1 MWAKALPLMLSS
13 EARRCQCLPLQD
25 ELNTSRLVLGMSGG
39 GGGMVI
45 CEGIILRIYHIA
57 GIFRRGVKFFVVK

>member
-1 MWAKALPLMLSS
+1 MWARALPLMLSS

-39 GGGMVI
+39 EGMVI
-45 CEGIILRIYHIA
+45 YEGIILRIYHIA
-57 GIFRRGVKFFVVK
+57 GIFRRGGKFFVVR